1 MVQPAGMILAL
12 MMMAFSAVSA
22 RADGARATQLVVGFS
37 AGGPTD
43 IVARTFAAKMAEVLK
58 VNIVVENRVGA
69 SGNIASEAVARSAPD
84 GRTLLMAP
92 VAFAVNETLFPNRHF
107 EYAQDFVAVAPLA
120 ETANALVVHPS
131 LGAASVAEVVAL
143 GRQRGELLYATAG
156 RGTVTHVAG
165 ELFAD
170 MTGVKMVP
178 VHYKGGGDLIQDLL
192 SGEVKVSFS
201 TIPPVRDFIANGSLN
216 ALATTGLER
225 DRMLPNTPT
234 LNEAGL
240 RGYELRLWL
249 GLLAPR
255 GTPVALVRQLSE
267 AVRVATASAEV
278 KNALDVQ
285 GFQPMSSGPE
295 EFDTFMKSE
304 IAKWGALVRRI
315 GVGGN

>member
-1 MVQPAGMILAL
+1 MLLAL

-22 RADGARATQLVVGFS
+22 RAEIVRATQLVVGFS

-43 IVARTFAAKMAEVLK
+43 IVARTFAAKMADVLK
-58 VNIVVENRVGA
+58 VSIVVENRVGA
-69 SGNIASEAVARSAPD
+69 SGNIASEAVARAAPD

-107 EYAQDFVAVAPLA
+107 EYGQDFVAISPLA
-120 ETANALVVHPS
+120 ETSNVLVVHPS
-131 LGAASVAEVVAL
+131 LRVATVADVVAL

-178 VHYKGGGDLIQDLL
+178 IHYKGGGELIQDLL
-192 SGEVKVSFS
+192 SGEVKLSFS
-201 TIPPVRDFIANGSLN
+201 TIPPVRDFIANGSLD
-216 ALATTGLER
+216 ALATTGLKR
-225 DRMLPNTPT
+225 DRMLLDTPT
-234 LNEAGL
+234 LDEAGL
-240 RGYELRLWL
+240 RGYELSLWL

-255 GTPVALVRQLSE
+255 GTPVALVRQLSG
-267 AVRVATASAEV
+267 AVRVATASPEV
-278 KNALDVQ
+278 KRALDVQ
-285 GFQPMSSGPE
+285 GFQPMSSSPE
-295 EFDTFMKSE
+295 DFDAFMKSE
-304 IAKWGALVRRI
+304 IEKWGALVRRI